1 MGLDSGKCEQWQQ
14 MFLIGLDDGVF
25 FLPVCKAQTG
35 NAEREGA
42 LGAQHSALWIAAF
55 GNT

>member
-1 MGLDSGKCEQWQQ
+1 

-25 FLPVCKAQTG
+25 FLPMCKAQTG
-35 NAEREGA
+35 NAESEGA